1 MNKQKGFTFIE
12 ILVTVAVVGLIILVS
27 SSLNKDV
34 IVFSRIFQSGLNAA
48 DEARKI
54 LRQIANEIRSD
65 SHKTTL
71 VDLKYRACQV
81 GNFDSRCLK
90 TASPEHKH
98 T

>member
-54 LRQIANEIRSD
+54 LRQWQMRFVP
-65 SHKTTL
+65 HPRL
-71 VDLKYRACQV
+71 LQV
-81 GNFDSRCLK
+81 LIL
-90 TASPEHKH
+90 
-98 T
+98 